1 MEVEA
6 IYFRLLFPYTIQY
19 LLKNKFLN
27 SFLNKI
33 QVLGR
38 NMTNGE
44 LSTSAVHR
52 LIEKAGAS
60 RVGDDAVEALRKIL
74 EELALRIGKE
84 AWELATHAGRKTV
97 KSEDILLAAR
107 RIIRE

>member
-1 MEVEA
+1 V
-6 IYFRLLFPYTIQY
+6 
-19 LLKNKFLN
+19 
-27 SFLNKI
+27 
-33 QVLGR
+33 
-38 NMTNGE
+38 TNGE

-60 RVGDDAVEALRKIL
+60 RVGDDAVEALRKML
-74 EELALRIGKE
+74 EELAVRVGKE

-97 KSEDILLAAR
+97 KSEDIRLSAK

>member
-1 MEVEA
+1 MA
-6 IYFRLLFPYTIQY
+6 
-19 LLKNKFLN
+19 
-27 SFLNKI
+27 
-33 QVLGR
+33 
-38 NMTNGE
+38 NGE

-60 RVGDDAVEALRKIL
+60 RVGDDAVETLRKIL
-74 EELALRIGKE
+74 EELAVRVGSE

-97 KSEDILLAAR
+97 KKEDILLSSK